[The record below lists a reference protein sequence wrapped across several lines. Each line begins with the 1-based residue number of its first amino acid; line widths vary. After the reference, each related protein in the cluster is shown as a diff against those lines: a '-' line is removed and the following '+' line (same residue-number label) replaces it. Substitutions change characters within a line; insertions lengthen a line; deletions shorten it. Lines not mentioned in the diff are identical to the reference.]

1 MQWPQVSI
9 MLHLK
14 EISKKIIKGDFSSL
28 LHFGNG
34 NKNVHPAEVTKML
47 ASVPDENAVQAFRSL
62 PTSTQTKVFPYLD
75 ILLQKK
81 IIQKLTKP
89 RASFIL
95 NELISDDRI
104 SFYSSLK
111 GVERS
116 TWLALLNEK
125 NKDAL
130 HDILGYPENSVAR
143 LINTDFATI
152 VPEITIAEAN
162 EYLRKNHKDSEAAN
176 VIYVVDKEGKLVD
189 DIPVRRFVLNDP
201 EKKVADILDGF
212 CVSLKMT
219 DTKEDAVA
227 KFKEYD
233 RIVLPVTN
241 ADNLLLGVLTVD
253 DVLDV
258 AEQRD
263 TKEIQNFGG
272 VEGLDYPYVKTAF
285 FSLIKKRAT
294 WLIVLFVGEMLTAT
308 AMGYFDA
315 EISKAVVLALFVPLI
330 ISSGGNCGSQAAT
343 LIIRAMAL
351 KELTVKDWWFVM
363 RREILSGLTLGFI
376 LGTIGFVRITIWQ
389 NLHFYDYGQ
398 HWFLL
403 ALTIFFSLIGI
414 VMWGTLSGSMIPIVL
429 KRCKL
434 DPATSSAPLVATLV
448 DVTGLV
454 IYFSIAAIIL
464 KGTIL

>member
-1 MQWPQVSI
+1 

-28 LHFGNG
+28 LHFSNG
-34 NKNVHPAEVTKML
+34 NKNVHPAEVAKML
-47 ASVPDENAVQAFRSL
+47 ASVPDDNAVQAFRSL
-62 PTSTQTKVFPYLD
+62 PTSTQTKVFPYLA
-75 ILLQKK
+75 ILLQRK

-95 NELISDDRI
+95 NELISDDRVA
-104 SFYSSLK
+104 FYSSMK

-125 NKDAL
+125 NKDAV

-152 VPEITIAEAN
+152 GPQITIAEAN
-162 EYLRKNHKDSEAAN
+162 EHLRKNHKDTEAAN

-241 ADNLLLGVLTVD
+241 AENLLLGVLTVD

-376 LGTIGFVRITIWQ
+376 LGTIGFVRITVWQ
-389 NLHFYDYGQ
+389 NLHFYDYGP

>member
-1 MQWPQVSI
+1 M
-9 MLHLK
+9 MNLK

-28 LHFGNG
+28 INFGNG
-34 NKNVHPAEVTKML
+34 NKNVHPTEVAKML
-47 ASVPDENAVQAFRSL
+47 GAVPSDKALDAFRSL
-62 PTSTQTKVFPYLD
+62 PTITQIKVFTYTD
-75 ILLQKK
+75 ILLQRK
-81 IIQKLTKP
+81 IVKNLTKT
-89 RASFIL
+89 RASYIL
-95 NELISDDRI
+95 NELSSDDRI
-104 SFYSSLK
+104 AFYSSLK

-116 TWLALLNEK
+116 TCLELLNEK
-125 NKDAL
+125 NKDAV

-143 LINTDFATI
+143 LINTQFATI
-152 VPEITIAEAN
+152 NTDITIGQASEH
-162 EYLRKNHKDSEAAN
+162 LRKNHKDTETAN
-176 VIYVVDKEGKLVD
+176 VIYVTDNEGKLID
-189 DIPVRRFVLNDP
+189 DIPVRRFVLNEP
-201 EKKVADILDGF
+201 TKKITEILDGS
-212 CVSLKMT
+212 CISLKLT

-233 RIVLPVTN
+233 RTVLPVTN
-241 ADNLLLGVLTVD
+241 EENILLGVLTVD
-253 DVLDV
+253 DVLDA

-272 VEGLDYPYVKTAF
+272 VVGLDYPYVKTGF
-285 FSLIKKRAT
+285 FALIKKRAT

-330 ISSGGNCGSQAAT
+330 ISSGGNSGSQAAT

-376 LGTIGFVRITIWQ
+376 LGTIGFIRIEIWQ
-389 NLHFYDYGQ
+389 NLHLYNYGPNY
-398 HWFLL
+398 FLL

-454 IYFSIAAIIL
+454 IYFTIAAILL

>member
-1 MQWPQVSI
+1 M
-9 MLHLK
+9 MNLT

-28 LHFGNG
+28 LNFGNG
-34 NKNVHPAEVTKML
+34 NKNVHPTEVAKML
-47 ASVPDENAVQAFRSL
+47 GAVPVDSAIEAFRSL
-62 PTSTQTKVFPYLD
+62 PTITQTKVFSYLD
-75 ILLQKK
+75 TFFQKK
-81 IIQKLTKP
+81 IVKTITKS

-95 NELISDDRI
+95 NNLSSDDRI
-104 SFYSSLK
+104 AFYSSLK

-116 TWLALLNEK
+116 SFLELLDEK
-125 NKDAL
+125 NKDAV

-143 LINTDFATI
+143 LINTEFATI
-152 VPEITIAEAN
+152 NTDITITEAS
-162 EYLRKNHKDSEAAN
+162 EHLRKNHKDNETAN
-176 VIYVVDKEGKLVD
+176 VIYVVDKEGRLVD
-189 DIPVRRFVLNDP
+189 DIPMRRFVLNDQN
-201 EKKVADILDGF
+201 KKIADILDGS

-219 DTKEDAVA
+219 DTKEDAIV

-233 RIVLPVTN
+233 RVVLPVTN
-241 ADNLLLGVLTVD
+241 NDHVLLGVLTVD
-253 DVLDV
+253 DVMD
-258 AEQRD
+258 AEEQRN

-272 VEGLDYPYVKTAF
+272 VEGLDYPYVKTPF

-330 ISSGGNCGSQAAT
+330 ISSGGNSGSQAAT

-351 KELTVKDWWFVM
+351 KELTIRDWWFVM
-363 RREILSGLTLGFI
+363 RREILSGLTLGLI
-376 LGTIGFVRITIWQ
+376 LGTIGFIRIAIWQ
-389 NLHFYDYGQ
+389 NLHLYDYGI

-429 KRCKL
+429 KKL
-434 DPATSSAPLVATLV
+434 KVDPATSSAPLVATLV

-454 IYFSIAAIIL
+454 IYFTIAAAIL

>member
-1 MQWPQVSI
+1 MN
-9 MLHLK
+9 LK

-28 LHFGNG
+28 LGFGNG
-34 NKNVHPAEVTKML
+34 NKNVHPSEVAKML
-47 ASVPDENAVQAFRSL
+47 TSVPIATALQGFQSL
-62 PTSTQTKVFPYLD
+62 PTHTETKVFPYLD
-75 ILLQKK
+75 FLLQKK
-81 IIQKLTKP
+81 IIATIT
-89 RASFIL
+89 RAKAAAIL
-95 NELISDDRI
+95 NELSSDDRI
-104 SFYSSLK
+104 AFYSSVK
-111 GVERS
+111 GIERS
-116 TWLALLNEK
+116 TFLELLNEK
-125 NKDAL
+125 NRDTV

-143 LINTDFATI
+143 LINTEFATI
-152 VPEITIAEAN
+152 DTEITIAQAN
-162 EYLRKNHKDSEAAN
+162 EHLRKFHKDTEAAN
-176 VIYVVDKEGKLVD
+176 VIYVVDKDGKLVD

-201 EKKVADILDGF
+201 EKKVADILDGY
-212 CVSLKMT
+212 CVSLKMS

-241 ADNLLLGVLTVD
+241 ADNTLLGVLTVD
-253 DVLDV
+253 DVLDA

-272 VEGLDYPYVKTAF
+272 VEGLDYPYVKTGF
-285 FSLIKKRAT
+285 FALIKKRAT

-308 AMGYFDA
+308 AMGYFDK

-330 ISSGGNCGSQAAT
+330 ISSGGNSGSQAAT

-351 KELTVKDWWFVM
+351 KELTIKDWWFVM

-376 LGTIGFVRITIWQ
+376 LGAIGFIRIATWQ
-389 NLHFYDYGQ
+389 ELHLYNYGA

-414 VMWGTLSGSMIPIVL
+414 VMWGTLSGSMIPILL
-429 KRCKL
+429 KKCKL

-454 IYFSIAAIIL
+454 IYFSIAALLL
-464 KGTIL
+464 KGTLL

>member
-1 MQWPQVSI
+1 

-125 NKDAL
+125 NKDAV

-201 EKKVADILDGF
+201 EKKVVDILDGF

>member
-1 MQWPQVSI
+1 M
-9 MLHLK
+9 
-14 EISKKIIKGDFSSL
+14 KGDFSSL
-28 LHFGNG
+28 LNFGNG
-34 NKNVHPAEVTKML
+34 NKNVHPTEVAQMLGAVPAEAAL
-47 ASVPDENAVQAFRSL
+47 QAYRSL
-62 PTSTQTKVFPYLD
+62 PTSTQSKVFPYLD

-81 IIQKLTKP
+81 IVKTIARS
-89 RASFIL
+89 RAAFIL
-95 NELISDDRI
+95 NDLSSDDRI
-104 SFYSSLK
+104 AFYSSLK

-116 TWLALLNEK
+116 NLLELLNEK
-125 NKDAL
+125 NKGAV
-130 HDILGYPENSVAR
+130 HDILGYPANSVAR
-143 LINTDFATI
+143 LINTEFATI
-152 VPEITIAEAN
+152 STELTLAEAN
-162 EYLRKNHKDSEAAN
+162 EHLRKNHQDTETAN
-176 VIYVVDKEGKLVD
+176 VIYVVDEEGKLID

-201 EKKVADILDGF
+201 AKKVADILDGF

-219 DTKEDAVA
+219 DSKEDAVS

-233 RIVLPVTN
+233 RVVLPVTN
-241 ADNLLLGVLTVD
+241 TENILLGVLTVD
-253 DVLDV
+253 DVLDA

-294 WLIVLFVGEMLTAT
+294 WLIVLFVGEMFTAT

-330 ISSGGNCGSQAAT
+330 ISSGGNSGSQAAT

-351 KELTVKDWWFVM
+351 KELSLKDWWFVM
-363 RREILSGLTLGFI
+363 RREIMSGLTLGFI
-376 LGTIGFVRITIWQ
+376 LGIIGFIRIAIWQ
-389 NLHFYDYGQ
+389 ELHLYNYGV

-429 KRCKL
+429 KKFKI

-454 IYFSIAAIIL
+454 IYFSIAALIL